1 MGLGPTPFQKFM
13 DILSS
18 IGVPALAITWIIA
31 MIKLWK
37 WNSEASGVWF
47 AFAMVF
53 LGFLTLCLSI
63 AQTFNLWDKFMAYLD
78 KRKQNKNK
86 K

>member
-1 MGLGPTPFQKFM
+1 MGLGPSPFEKFM
-13 DILSS
+13 SIFSS
-18 IGVPALAITWIIA
+18 ICVPIFATTWIIA

-37 WNSEASGVWF
+37 WNSEATVVWF